1 MYPSNARYGKECVQ
15 KYSSLSENWC
25 RSVVLFYFYQESSIL
40 NSDSKLLSQCNQLQS
55 LEDYITAIE
64 RVISAVKTQ
73 ISRQLILH
81 SFSSLSLKPDD
92 FMFGL
97 TNLGKHILLVS
108 KDLFTCLFVYF
119 LGTQDLN
126 LLLRLLRLS
135 HTNRFGCHTPD
146 KDNTSI
152 VSAIKQLLSHETECL
167 ARLLQICTRDIVAI
181 AVKCKLQF

>member
-119 LGTQDLN
+119 FRYTRPESSSPSTQIITHQQI
-126 LLLRLLRLS
+126 RMS
-135 HTNRFGCHTPD
+135 HTR
-146 KDNTSI
+146 
-152 VSAIKQLLSHETECL
+152 
-167 ARLLQICTRDIVAI
+167 
-181 AVKCKLQF
+181 